1 MSTLAGEGCW
11 AVPGVAPGTPT
22 KSGSAWGRMRRAWLH
37 AVGGCM
43 ASLWSVRPSVHIFVL
58 GFLREHA
65 GVLGAT
71 ACRDQGATAPRH
83 PCTPGHHLRLLWAW
97 TAPSVRLLGCFMA
110 DACGSALPVEA
121 PKQRYNFAPA
131 GSALEKRPP
140 AGSWLTTNLNSRK
153 STLCATGCRRGG
165 SADGPPRQSGD
176 RAAGVVA
183 VGAPRVAGGLG

>member
-1 MSTLAGEGCW
+1 MPTLAGEGCW

-58 GFLREHA
+58 GFLHA

-110 DACGSALPVEA
+110 DACGSASRGGPKAKVQFCPGRKRPREA
-121 PKQRYNFAPA
+121 PP
-131 GSALEKRPP
+131 
-140 AGSWLTTNLNSRK
+140 SWFVVQLTTSCKSTK
-153 STLCATGCRRGG
+153 STLCGNRLPAR